1 MMSYTVIIEWIYKNW
16 TVIAVPLIV
25 FLAFAVVGIW
35 VRRRLYNFLKKTFGQ
50 TKWEGS
56 SIFLNV
62 TSTSFFQ
69 WCLTLGGY
77 TAIQISQLSPYLKS
91 LSGRMFGSIF
101 IVSLTWTIITLIERL
116 LHLYL
121 KMVKA
126 LPATTTAFII
136 NGVKIAFVVASI
148 LILLDLW
155 GMPTTPLMLLLMIG
169 LLIAIFASRE
179 EILNIFAGIEI
190 GHSNLVKTGD
200 YIKLESGD
208 EGYVSKITWNN
219 IQLRTPDEKI
229 FLIPNS
235 KFIRTT
241 VTILGKPLK
250 QASQPF
256 RFYARLHLKELTGLK
271 AKNLSELTA
280 ILKDANDS
288 VVYYH
293 THNFVE
299 EYQYLTPQ
307 PANDFALWVSDALG
321 DEVLGEKLA
330 NIDTFEFSTI
340 GALRERLVDV
350 LNEELS
356 IKPDGRAAL
365 PGREFHFIKSLSA
378 VIPTS
383 HVAHDLREFIEILRM
398 ASIDTLYFH
407 ILEAK
412 LRLHKGV
419 NDFSIWL
426 NDCLGEKE
434 LAEKIADLDP
444 YTYSLEGLRSMII
457 QLAEK
462 HLAKEHPVG

>member
-1 MMSYTVIIEWIYKNW
+1 MGNTVIEWISKNW
-16 TVIAVPLIV
+16 LVITVPLIV
-25 FLAFAVVGIW
+25 FLAFIVVSIW
-35 VRRRLYNFLKKTFGQ
+35 ARRRLYSYLEKVFSQ

-56 SIFLNV
+56 VIFLN
-62 TSTSFFQ
+62 TTRTSFFQ
-69 WCLTLGGY
+69 WCLILGGY

-91 LSGRMFGSIF
+91 IFGRLFGSIF

-121 KMVKA
+121 KRVKA
-126 LPATTTAFII
+126 LPVTTTAFII
-136 NGVKIAFVVASI
+136 NGVKIGFVVASI

-155 GMPTTPLMLLLMIG
+155 GMPTTPLMLMLTIG
-169 LLIAIFASRE
+169 SLIVIFASRD

-190 GHSNLVKTGD
+190 ARGNLVKTGD
-200 YIKLESGD
+200 YVKLESGE

-219 IQLRTPDEKI
+219 IQIKTPDEKT

-235 KFIRTT
+235 KFVGMT

-256 RFYARLHLKELTGLK
+256 RFYTRLHLKELTGLK
-271 AKNLSELTA
+271 ARNLSELAT
-280 ILKDANDS
+280 ILKDVDDS

-293 THNFVE
+293 THNFIE

-350 LNEELS
+350 INEELS
-356 IKPDGRAAL
+356 IRPDGRVA
-365 PGREFHFIKSLSA
+365 PQGREFYFIKSLS
-378 VIPTS
+378 VIIPTF
-383 HVAHDLREFIEILRM
+383 HVAHDLREFVEVLRM
-398 ASIDTLYFH
+398 VSIDTLYFH
-407 ILEAK
+407 IFEAK

-426 NDCLGEKE
+426 NDCLDEKE
-434 LAEKIADLDP
+434 LADKIAVLDP
-444 YTYSLEGLRSMII
+444 YTYTLEGLRSMII
-457 QLAEK
+457 QLVER
-462 HLAKEHPVG
+462 HLEKEHSVG

>member
-1 MMSYTVIIEWIYKNW
+1 MSYAMILEWISEKW
-16 TVIAVPLIV
+16 TAIAVPLVV
-25 FLAFAVVGIW
+25 FLAFIVVSIW
-35 VRRRLYNFLKKTFGQ
+35 ARRRLYNYFGKVFGP
-50 TKWEGS
+50 TKWGGS
-56 SIFLNV
+56 DIFLNTTR
-62 TSTSFFQ
+62 TSCFQ
-69 WCLTLGGY
+69 WCLILSGY
-77 TAIQISQLSPYLKS
+77 TAIQISELSPYLKS
-91 LSGRMFGSIF
+91 LSGKFFGSIF
-101 IVSLTWTIITLIERL
+101 IVSLTWTIITLIEQL
-116 LHLYL
+116 LRLYL
-121 KMVKA
+121 KRVTA
-126 LPATTTAFII
+126 LPATTTTLVV
-136 NGVKIAFVVASI
+136 NGVKIAFVVACI

-155 GMPTTPLMLLLMIG
+155 GMSTTPLMLILTIG
-169 LLIAIFASRE
+169 SLIAVFASRN

-190 GHSNLVKTGD
+190 GRSNLVKTGD
-200 YIKLESGD
+200 YVKLESGE

-219 IQLRTPDEKI
+219 IRIKTPDEKTL
-229 FLIPNS
+229 LIPNS
-235 KFIRTT
+235 KFMGTI

-271 AKNLSELTA
+271 AKNLSELAA
-280 ILKDANDS
+280 ILKDADDS

-293 THNFVE
+293 THNFIE

-350 LNEELS
+350 MNEELS
-356 IKPDGRAAL
+356 VRPDSTDV
-365 PGREFHFIKSLSA
+365 PQGREFHFLKSLS
-378 VIPTS
+378 VIIPTF
-383 HVAHDLREFIEILRM
+383 HVAHDLREFIEVLRM

-407 ILEAK
+407 IFEAR

-434 LAEKIADLDP
+434 LADKIAVLDP
-444 YTYSLEGLRSMII
+444 YTYSIEGLRSIII
-457 QLAEK
+457 QLSESHLEK
-462 HLAKEHPVG
+462 EQSVG

>member
-1 MMSYTVIIEWIYKNW
+1 MRYAMILEWISEKW
-16 TVIAVPLIV
+16 TAIAVPLVV
-25 FLAFAVVGIW
+25 FLAFVVVSIW
-35 VRRRLYNFLKKTFGQ
+35 ARRRLYSYLERVFSL

-56 SIFLNV
+56 DIFLNTTR
-62 TSTSFFQ
+62 TSCFQ

-77 TAIQISQLSPYLKS
+77 TAIQISELSPYLKS
-91 LSGRMFGSIF
+91 LSGRLFGSIF
-101 IVSLTWTIITLIERL
+101 IVSLTWTIITLIEQL
-116 LHLYL
+116 LRLYL
-121 KMVKA
+121 KKVKA
-126 LPATTTAFII
+126 LPVTTTAFVV
-136 NGVKIAFVVASI
+136 NGVKIAFVVACI

-155 GMPTTPLMLLLMIG
+155 GMPTTPLMLILTIG
-169 LLIAIFASRE
+169 SLIAIFASRN

-190 GHSNLVKTGD
+190 GRSNLVKTGD
-200 YIKLESGD
+200 YVKLESGE

-219 IQLRTPDEKI
+219 IQMKTPDEKI
-229 FLIPNS
+229 LLIPNS
-235 KFIRTT
+235 KFIGTT

-250 QASQPF
+250 LASQPF
-256 RFYARLHLKELTGLK
+256 RFYAQLHLKELTGLK

-280 ILKDANDS
+280 TLKDVDDS

-293 THNFVE
+293 THNFIE

-321 DEVLGEKLA
+321 DEILGEKLA

-350 LNEELS
+350 LNEALS
-356 IKPDGRAAL
+356 VRPDGNGV
-365 PGREFHFIKSLSA
+365 PQGREFHFIKSLS
-378 VIPTS
+378 VIIPTF
-383 HVAHDLREFIEILRM
+383 HVAHDLREFIEVLRM
-398 ASIDTLYFH
+398 TSIDTLYFH
-407 ILEAK
+407 IFEAR

-434 LAEKIADLDP
+434 LADKIAVLDP
-444 YTYSLEGLRSMII
+444 YTYSFEGLRSMII

-462 HLAKEHPVG
+462 HVEKEHSVG